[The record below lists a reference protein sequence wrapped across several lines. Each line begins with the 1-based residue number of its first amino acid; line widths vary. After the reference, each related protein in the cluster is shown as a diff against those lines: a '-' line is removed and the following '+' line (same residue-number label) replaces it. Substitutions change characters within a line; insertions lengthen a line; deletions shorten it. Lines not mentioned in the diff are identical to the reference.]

1 MEDNADEASN
11 FCLIDYTAIAA
22 ELCDSIVNENA
33 LAAPKIVP
41 LLKAFVDASRSDTLQ
56 GDAVLAKLYVALVCI
71 FLASNPELKSRL
83 VSSLSKIALNF
94 NLRHYTLDSC
104 GLTRTSTQ
112 RFFHLQVTRAN
123 KKSSYLVV

>member
-1 MEDNADEASN
+1 MEDNAEDGN

-41 LLKAFVDASRSDTLQ
+41 LLKAFVDASRNDTLQ
-56 GDAVLAKLYVALVCI
+56 GDAVMAKLYVA
-71 FLASNPELKSRL
+71 
-83 VSSLSKIALNF
+83 
-94 NLRHYTLDSC
+94 LDSC

-112 RFFHLQVTRAN
+112 RFFHKQFVHSILPWIYG
-123 KKSSYLVV
+123 KKDFARYKEKFLFESGGERPV